1 MVPPPGYLKGVRE
14 ICNRYGIMLIMDEV
28 MSGFGRTGHWFAFQ
42 AHDVIPDMITFA
54 KGVNSGYVPVGGV
67 VFSNALSQYFDNT
80 MFPGG
85 LTYSGH
91 PLAMAS
97 IVAALDA
104 MSDEGMVEN
113 AREMGE
119 KHLRPGLTALAAKH
133 SMIGEVRGLG
143 CFFALDLVA
152 DPVTREPLDA
162 ATIGK
167 LKSELLA
174 RKLLPFVVD
183 NRIHVVPPLI
193 VTPEHIATALAIYD
207 EAFAA
212 VAS

>member
-1 MVPPPGYLKGVRE
+1 VRE
-14 ICNRYGIMLIMDEV
+14 ICDRYGIILIMDEV

-42 AHDVIPDMITFA
+42 AHDVVPDMITFA

-67 VFSNALSQYFDNT
+67 VFSNALAQYFDNT

-104 MSDEGMVEN
+104 MSDEGMVDN

-119 KHLRPGLTALAAKH
+119 KYLRPGLTALAAKH
-133 SMIGEVRGLG
+133 PMIGEVRGLG

-162 ATIGK
+162 ATVGK
-167 LKSELLA
+167 LKSELLS